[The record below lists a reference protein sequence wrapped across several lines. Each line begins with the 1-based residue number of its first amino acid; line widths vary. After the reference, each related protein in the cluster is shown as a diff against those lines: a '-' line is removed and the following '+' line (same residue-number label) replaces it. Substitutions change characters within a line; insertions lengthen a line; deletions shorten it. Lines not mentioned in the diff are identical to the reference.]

1 MMYLN
6 TVEEIRSPVSARSL
20 IDWARLD
27 ENDPTVTSC
36 LNIATSLVI
45 SYLKLDLLNRTW
57 SLKFKEWPSVGT
69 YMRDSI
75 SPNTLYARSIIEL
88 PNANLQSITSVKIN
102 NVLTTDYTVLD
113 VNPAAIQFDDIA
125 THDSD
130 NYALEIEYI
139 AGYGTNQNDVP
150 MPIRD
155 AILMTAAYISE
166 NRGGCSAGG
175 SALDM
180 SGAKMLLS
188 SYAIR
193 GGIVL

>member
-6 TVEEIRSPVSARSL
+6 TVDPIVSPVTNQAL

-27 ENDPTVTSC
+27 ESDPTIDSVLT
-36 LNIATSLVI
+36 IATSMVI
-45 SYLKLDLLNRTW
+45 SYLKIDLINRAW
-57 SLKFKEWPSVGT
+57 SLKFKEWPTVGT

-102 NVLTTDYTVLD
+102 NVLTTDYIILD
-113 VNPAAIQFDDIA
+113 GNPSALQFDNIA
-125 THDSD
+125 TYNSD
-130 NYALEIEYI
+130 NYALEVEYV
-139 AGYGTNQNDVP
+139 AGYGVNQSDVP
-150 MPIRD
+150 APIRD

-166 NRGGCSAGG
+166 NRGGCSASG

>member
-6 TVEEIRSPVSARSL
+6 TTDAIRSPVNAREL

-27 ENDPTVTSC
+27 ESDPTIDSVLT
-36 LNIATSLVI
+36 IATSMVI
-45 SYLKLDLLNRTW
+45 SYLKIDLINRAW
-57 SLKFKEWPSVGT
+57 SLKFKEWPTVGT

-75 SPNTLYARSIIEL
+75 SPNTLYARSIVEL

-125 THDSD
+125 TYDSD

-139 AGYGTNQNDVP
+139 AGYGISSNDVP
-150 MPIRD
+150 KPIRD
-155 AILMTAAYISE
+155 GILMTAAYISE